1 MPHVLIVE
9 DDPNSAAMLSELV
22 ASEGFSTAIAASLRE
37 ARQQLVL
44 MPAQAVLVDLQLPD
58 GSGLDLFN
66 DADLRGNAEIVLITG
81 HASIETSIQ
90 ALRVGAADYLTKP
103 VNVSQLKRVLARLTQ
118 PGDLR
123 AEITELRE
131 GIESDGRFGQLWGR
145 SAPML
150 RLYDQIARV
159 APTAVSVLLVGESGT
174 GKEVVAQTI
183 HDLSR
188 RRTHPFLAVNCGAI
202 SPQLIESELFGH
214 EKGSF
219 TGAVRQHR
227 GFFERAHGGTLFLD
241 EITEMPLD
249 LQVKLLRVLETGAFM
264 RVGSDEPF
272 ETDVRIIAATNREPM
287 DAVRR
292 GQLREDLYYRLDV
305 FQVRLPPLRERLE
318 DIDLLAPHFLAGINA
333 SEGTERRFAASAIE
347 RLKQYGWPGNVREL
361 RNVVQRAA
369 IMSDG
374 ALIDQVRLSEDPKA
388 TGGAVAPSPTQADRG
403 PGFWVPVGSSIAD
416 VERKLIMA
424 TLDACG
430 GVRERTAEILGISLK
445 TLYNRLREYGQSA
458 EATSV
463 SSSVSSSASASVAVP
478 THPSSQPVP

>member
-1 MPHVLIVE
+1 M
-9 DDPNSAAMLSELV
+9 
-22 ASEGFSTAIAASLRE
+22 
-37 ARQQLVL
+37 Q
-44 MPAQAVLVDLQLPD
+44 
-58 GSGLDLFN
+58 
-66 DADLRGNAEIVLITG
+66 
-81 HASIETSIQ
+81 
-90 ALRVGAADYLTKP
+90 
-103 VNVSQLKRVLARLTQ
+103 
-118 PGDLR
+118 
-123 AEITELRE
+123 
-131 GIESDGRFGQLWGR
+131 
-145 SAPML
+145 

-318 DIDLLAPHFLAGINA
+318 DIDLLAPHFLAGLNA

-374 ALIDQVRLSEDPKA
+374 ALIDQVRLPEDPKA
-388 TGGAVAPSPTQADRG
+388 TAGAVAPPPTQAARG
-403 PGFWVPVGSSIAD
+403 PGFWVPVGSSIDD

-445 TLYNRLREYGQSA
+445 TLYNRLNDYRSES
-458 EATSV
+458 
-463 SSSVSSSASASVAVP
+463 P
-478 THPSSQPVP
+478 

>member
-1 MPHVLIVE
+1 MH
-9 DDPNSAAMLSELV
+9 
-22 ASEGFSTAIAASLRE
+22 
-37 ARQQLVL
+37 
-44 MPAQAVLVDLQLPD
+44 
-58 GSGLDLFN
+58 
-66 DADLRGNAEIVLITG
+66 
-81 HASIETSIQ
+81 
-90 ALRVGAADYLTKP
+90 RV
-103 VNVSQLKRVLARLTQ
+103 
-118 PGDLR
+118 
-123 AEITELRE
+123 
-131 GIESDGRFGQLWGR
+131 
-145 SAPML
+145 
-150 RLYDQIARV
+150 YDQIARV
-159 APTAVSVLLVGESGT
+159 SPTVVNVLLVGESGT
-174 GKEVVAQTI
+174 GKEVVAATV
-183 HDLSR
+183 HELSR
-188 RRTHPFLAVNCGAI
+188 RRTQPFLAVNCGAI

-219 TGAVRQHR
+219 TGAMRQHR

-305 FQVRLPPLRERLE
+305 FQVRLPPLRERLD
-318 DIDLLAPHFLAGINA
+318 DIDLLAPHFLAGLNA
-333 SEGTERRFAASAIE
+333 SEGTERRFSASVVE
-347 RLKQYGWPGNVREL
+347 RLKQYSWPGNVREL

-374 ALIDQVRLSEDPKA
+374 ALIDQVRLPEDPNA
-388 TGGAVAPSPTQADRG
+388 AVVAPQRTADG
-403 PGFWVPVGSSIAD
+403 PGLWVPVGSSIAD

-424 TLDACG
+424 TLESCG

-458 EATSV
+458 EAASV
-463 SSSVSSSASASVAVP
+463 SSSL
-478 THPSSQPVP
+478 PSSVSTVLPTATQPAS

>member
-22 ASEGFSTAIAASLRE
+22 AGEGFTTAVAATLRE
-37 ARQQLVL
+37 ARQQLML

-66 DADLRGNAEIVLITG
+66 DTDLRGSAEIVLITG

-103 VNVSQLKRVLARLTQ
+103 VNVAQLRRVLGRLNQ

-145 SAPML
+145 SAPMK

-159 APTAVSVLLVGESGT
+159 APTSVSVLLVGESGT
-174 GKEVVAQTI
+174 GKEVVAQTV
-183 HDLSR
+183 HELSR

-305 FQVRLPPLRERLE
+305 FQVRLPPLRERLD
-318 DIDLLAPHFLAGINA
+318 DIDLLAPHFLAGLNA
-333 SEGTERRFAASAIE
+333 SEGTERRFSASVIE
-347 RLKQYGWPGNVREL
+347 RLKQYSWPGNVREL

-374 ALIDQVRLSEDPKA
+374 ALIDQVRLPEDPNA
-388 TGGAVAPSPTQADRG
+388 AVVAPQRTADG
-403 PGFWVPVGSSIAD
+403 PGLWVPVGSSIAD

-424 TLDACG
+424 TLESCG

-463 SSSVSSSASASVAVP
+463 ASSVSSSL
-478 THPSSQPVP
+478 PSSVSTVLPTATQPAS